1 MIAWLNPL
9 ALATLAAVAAPVLV
23 HLLRRQ
29 RATRVLLPTLR
40 FVPRTSPQ
48 SVRLRRLSD
57 TGLLLLRAGIV
68 ACGAL
73 ALAAPVLLT
82 DARRA
87 AWGERIVRAVIV
99 DGDAGDSALAETVRA
114 EVSASSLSR
123 QEHTRELSPA
133 VRRAVNWLQQSLP
146 ARREIVIVSPFVHGS
161 LTEADVAAVPAG
173 IGLRFVRIN
182 DRRPPE
188 PRRGRFVGAD
198 GVGTFEASLDA
209 DSTAVRFEPAA
220 SVAFAGLVIHA
231 RTGDADAV
239 ERLRRV
245 LARAGVADTD
255 VARPVIVRFRGGA
268 AFASTVA
275 ADPAS
280 RAAALRLVQDP
291 AIAALPVTITASG
304 AELRVDADVEAA
316 SFEAATIVRSALE
329 ARIDPV
335 RAAAYEVA
343 SIPDASLQAWSRG
356 AAMPSREDWLRSDRS
371 DARWLWLAA
380 LLLLAVEGLVRRRR
394 QPQFREVAA
403 DAA

>member
-9 ALATLAAVAAPVLV
+9 ALGTLAAVAAPILL
-23 HLLRRQ
+23 HLLLRH
-29 RATRVLLPTLR
+29 RANRVLLPTLR
-40 FVPRTSPQ
+40 FVPRLSPQ

-57 TGLLLLRAGIV
+57 TWLLLLRVGIV
-68 ACGAL
+68 ACAAL
-73 ALAAPVLLT
+73 ALAAPVLVT

-87 AWGERIVRAVIV
+87 AWGERIARAVIV
-99 DGDAGDSALAETVRA
+99 DGGVDTTAIAETVRA
-114 EVSASSLSR
+114 EVSGSSLSR
-123 QEHTRELSPA
+123 QEQTHELSSA
-133 VRRAVNWLQQSLP
+133 VRRGVNWLHQSPP
-146 ARREIVIVSPFVHGS
+146 ARREIVILSPFIHGS

-173 IGLRFVRIN
+173 IGLRFVRTTN
-182 DRRPPE
+182 RLPPA
-188 PRRGRFVGAD
+188 PLRGRFVAAD
-198 GVGTFEASLDA
+198 GLGTFEASLDA

-220 SVAFAGLVIHA
+220 AAPFAGLVIQA
-231 RTGDADAV
+231 RPEDAAAV

-245 LARAGVADTD
+245 LAHAGVAD
-255 VARPVIVRFRGGA
+255 AGIAQPVIVRFRGGA
-268 AFASTVA
+268 AAGSTAA

-280 RAAALRLVQDP
+280 RATALRLVQDP

-380 LLLLAVEGLVRRRR
+380 LLLLAVEGLGRRRR